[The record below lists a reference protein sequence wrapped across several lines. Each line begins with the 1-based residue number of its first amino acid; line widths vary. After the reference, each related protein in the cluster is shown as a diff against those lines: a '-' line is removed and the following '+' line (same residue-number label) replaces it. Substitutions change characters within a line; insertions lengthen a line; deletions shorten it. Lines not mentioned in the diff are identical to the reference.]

1 MSRITLQLTL
11 ALIPT
16 HSFSFIFLHWKN
28 CISFH
33 FCRNHRPFLTPLHP
47 IFIFHKHE
55 SYKNCISSYFHRN
68 YHCIHPYYF
77 KLSLTSSA
85 ILATT
90 IFVRWE
96 QSTVGGPIPTR
107 VGDGEKRR
115 KGWKWNRKNKRIRS
129 QNSKRA
135 RRWRRLSGL
144 WSGYGA
150 VFRRHENLCV
160 GRRLETMR
168 SMKWPGGK
176 LNEWFSSQGAPLN
189 NLPAVPARPSPP
201 LLFLPHRNRNSSFL
215 FFFLL

>member
-33 FCRNHRPFLTPLHP
+33 FCRNYYPFLTPLHP

-68 YHCIHPYYF
+68 YRCIHPYYF
-77 KLSLTSSA
+77 KLSLLFNV
-85 ILATT
+85 ICDPRDDHLRPMGT
-90 IFVRWE
+90 ING
-96 QSTVGGPIPTR
+96 VGGPIPTR

-144 WSGYGA
+144 
-150 VFRRHENLCV
+150 
-160 GRRLETMR
+160 
-168 SMKWPGGK
+168 
-176 LNEWFSSQGAPLN
+176 
-189 NLPAVPARPSPP
+189 
-201 LLFLPHRNRNSSFL
+201 
-215 FFFLL
+215 